1 MMIVIKSA
9 LFGDL
14 GVKGISK
21 AHATDDVDKDGIYK
35 AFVHF
40 SLIDDVLN
48 LC

>member
-1 MMIVIKSA
+1 MIVIKSA

-21 AHATDDVDKDGIYK
+21 SHVTDDVDQDGIYK
-35 AFVHF
+35 AFVYF
-40 SLIDDVLN
+40 GLIDDVLN